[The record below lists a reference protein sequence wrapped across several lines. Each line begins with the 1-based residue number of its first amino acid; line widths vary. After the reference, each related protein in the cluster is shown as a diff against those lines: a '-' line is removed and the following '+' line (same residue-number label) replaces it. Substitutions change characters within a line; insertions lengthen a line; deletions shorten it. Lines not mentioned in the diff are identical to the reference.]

1 MNTGYNQNVLFRGE
15 VYHVQTEDG
24 GRANPVVTTLLFKGG
39 SVLASKKASYADI
52 PPSGDPGSI
61 VKSLMMEQH
70 AAMLREL
77 KAGLFHKENND
88 KEIRDDITAIRV

>member
-24 GRANPVVTTLLFKGG
+24 GQANPVVTTLLFKGG
-39 SVLASKKASYADI
+39 SILASKKVSYAEMTL
-52 PPSGDPGSI
+52 SGDIGSA
-61 VKSLMMEQH
+61 VKSIMLEQH
-70 AAMLREL
+70 ANMLREL

-88 KEIRDDITAIRV
+88 KEIQ

>member
-1 MNTGYNQNVLFRGE
+1 MNTVYNQNVLFRGE

-24 GRANPVVTTLLFKGG
+24 GQANPVVTTLLFKGG
-39 SVLASKKASYADI
+39 TVLASKKVSYAEMDA
-52 PPSGDPGSI
+52 SGNTGAAVRSI
-61 VKSLMMEQH
+61 MTEQH

-88 KEIRDDITAIRV
+88 KEIQ

>member
-24 GRANPVVTTLLFKGG
+24 GQANPVVTTLLFKGG
-39 SVLASKKASYADI
+39 SILASKKVSYAEMAL
-52 PPSGDPGSI
+52 SGDIGAA
-61 VKSLMMEQH
+61 VKSIMLEQH
-70 AAMLREL
+70 ASMLREL

-88 KEIRDDITAIRV
+88 KEIQ

>member
-24 GRANPVVTTLLFKGG
+24 GQANPVVTTLLFKGG
-39 SVLASKKASYADI
+39 SVLASKKVNYAEMA
-52 PPSGDPGSI
+52 PTGDQSSA
-61 VKSLMMEQH
+61 VKSIMAEQH

-88 KEIRDDITAIRV
+88 KEIQ